1 MPKLPI
7 ALFLATLITAA
18 AAALWLSRDTAT
30 AATAA
35 AKNPGIPAADGVS
48 YAALLATSFPDL
60 QGRPQSLGQW
70 QGKLLFINF
79 WATWCGP
86 CKEEMPIF
94 EAIFLENA
102 SKGMQIVGIAAD
114 SAEKVKLFQSQTP
127 VSYPLLPDSDGALA
141 FSRRMGNRLGVLPH
155 TLVFSASGQ
164 LLLNKIGPLTRDEME
179 LIVKENLPNSG
190 KKQ

>member
-7 ALFLATLITAA
+7 ALFLAALITAA
-18 AAALWLSRDTAT
+18 AASLWLSRDTPT
-30 AATAA
+30 PAA
-35 AKNPGIPAADGVS
+35 NPADGPAADGVS
-48 YAALLATSFPDL
+48 YAALLATAFPDL

-86 CKEEMPIF
+86 CKEEMPVF
-94 EAIFLENA
+94 DAIFRENA
-102 SKGMQIVGIAAD
+102 SKGVQVIGIAAD
-114 SAEKVKLFQSQTP
+114 TADKVRNFQAQTP

-155 TLVFSASGQ
+155 TLVFSGSGQ
-164 LLLNKIGPLTRDEME
+164 LLLNKIGPLTQAEME
-179 LIVKENLPNSG
+179 LIVKENLPNFG
-190 KKQ
+190 KLQ